1 MRHPAIIPPI
11 GIIAKA
17 HAALG
22 YDCLTALEFLSFKVL
37 QEFAPALGLGPVL
50 FNFFIELFFT
60 AHFYVASLQLSE
72 IRNH

>member
-1 MRHPAIIPPI
+1 MAMRHPAIVSPI
-11 GIIAKA
+11 GIIAEA

-22 YDCLTALEFLSFKVL
+22 YNCLPALEFLSFKVL
-37 QEFAPALGLGPVL
+37 QEFAPALGPVL